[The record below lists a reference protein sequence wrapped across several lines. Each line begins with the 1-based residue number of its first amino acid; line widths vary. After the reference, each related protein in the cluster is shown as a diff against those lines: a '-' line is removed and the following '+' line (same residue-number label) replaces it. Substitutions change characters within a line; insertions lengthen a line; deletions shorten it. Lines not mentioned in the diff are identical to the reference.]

1 LASLFESA
9 KHARREDRIEY
20 RWIGQRDQSHDR
32 VVRRGV
38 TEAEFTRYVKS
49 TYRVLL
55 TRGLRGCYV
64 YFMDAPTRDFFLSRT
79 ERAIAIGTAAAAE
92 TPAPYGSEGQP

>member
-1 LASLFESA
+1 M
-9 KHARREDRIEY
+9 DGG
-20 RWIGQRDQSHDR
+20 WVGQHDQSHDR

-38 TEAEFTRYVKS
+38 TEAEFAHFLKS

-64 YFMDAPTRDFFLSRT
+64 CFMDIPTRDFVMSRI
-79 ERAIAIGTAAAAE
+79 ERTMSQARRVADGEAG
-92 TPAPYGSEGQP
+92 YS

>member
-1 LASLFESA
+1 M
-9 KHARREDRIEY
+9 DGG
-20 RWIGQRDQSHDR
+20 WIGQRDQSHDR

-38 TEAEFTRYVKS
+38 TEDEFTRYVKS

-64 YFMDAPTRDFFLSRT
+64 YFMDAPTRDFFMSRT
-79 ERAIAIGTAAAAE
+79 ERPTMSGNMAAE
-92 TPAPYGSEGQP
+92 PETGYEA